1 MEDTEAMKGMTAEE
15 RKLKELMGFIKRET
29 TPEAE
34 GLTFLELDMNDDVT
48 LSRINMQDDD
58 QNQEEEVYPLSL
70 KFTRWTIAK
79 VLVYRFCFLALFL
92 YMLVPMDLYIRQ
104 TKERVSYIASV
115 DIDTHVDMW
124 FNDSQVI
131 TIDT

>member
-48 LSRINMQDDD
+48 LSRINM
-58 QNQEEEVYPLSL
+58 
-70 KFTRWTIAK
+70 
-79 VLVYRFCFLALFL
+79 
-92 YMLVPMDLYIRQ
+92 
-104 TKERVSYIASV
+104 
-115 DIDTHVDMW
+115 
-124 FNDSQVI
+124 
-131 TIDT
+131 